1 MRALLPPAVLSYGE
15 SVPPKPLSVPEP
27 RETTLSVVKRLPHA
41 ILDCESRTK
50 KGRKIVVSLQTKM
63 DLAGRHVLEV
73 GTGSGI
79 IAHCISEAVGGGG
92 KVIAVDVA
100 DQRQVTDGYEF
111 QFVEGRGLPFPDATF
126 DVVVSNHVFEH
137 VGDLEQQADH
147 LREVRRV
154 LREDGFVYFAVPNRW
169 TVVEPH
175 YRLAFLSWIPS
186 QVRSPYLRLS
196 RRGVFYDCNPPSH
209 RRLIGM
215 FKKARLRHEQ
225 FTFKA
230 MRIMAAVE
238 EPPPWTR
245 RLLVAPVFLQ
255 ALLYPVIPTMV
266 FILTALPMGR
276 DSVE

>member
-1 MRALLPPAVLSYGE
+1 M
-15 SVPPKPLSVPEP
+15 
-27 RETTLSVVKRLPHA
+27 KRLPHA

-50 KGRKIVVSLQTKM
+50 KGRKIVAALQSKT
-63 DLAGRHVLEV
+63 DLTGRHVLEV

-79 IAHCISEAVGGGG
+79 IALCISEAVGSGGN
-92 KVIAVDVA
+92 VMAVDVA
-100 DQRQVTDGYEF
+100 DQRQITGGYDFEL
-111 QFVEGRGLPFPDATF
+111 VESSRLPFPDATF

-137 VGDLEQQADH
+137 VGDLEQQEDH
-147 LREVRRV
+147 LREIRRV

-175 YRLAFLSWIPS
+175 FRLAFLSWVPS
-186 QVRSPYLRLS
+186 SVRSAYLRLS
-196 RRGVFYDCNPPSH
+196 RRGAFYDCNPPSH
-209 RRLIGM
+209 RRLVGL
-215 FKKARLRHEQ
+215 FRAARLRHEQ

-238 EPPPWTR
+238 DPPPWTR

-266 FILTALPMGR
+266 FILTALPPGR
-276 DSVE
+276 DPVE

>member
-1 MRALLPPAVLSYGE
+1 M
-15 SVPPKPLSVPEP
+15 
-27 RETTLSVVKRLPHA
+27 KRLPHA

-50 KGRKIVVSLQTKM
+50 KGRKIVAALRSKT
-63 DLAGRHVLEV
+63 DLTGRHVLEV

-79 IAHCISEAVGGGG
+79 IAHCISEAVGSGG
-92 KVIAVDVA
+92 KVMAVDVA
-100 DQRQVTDGYEF
+100 DQRQITGGYDFEL
-111 QFVEGRGLPFPDATF
+111 VESSRLPFPDATF

-147 LREVRRV
+147 LREIRRV

-175 YRLAFLSWIPS
+175 FRLVFLSWVPS
-186 QVRSPYLRLS
+186 QVRSAYLRLF
-196 RRGVFYDCNPPSH
+196 RRGAFYDCNPPSH
-209 RRLIGM
+209 RRLIGL
-215 FKKARLRHEQ
+215 FKEARLRHEQ

-230 MRIMAAVE
+230 MRIMAALE
-238 EPPPWTR
+238 DPSPWTR

-266 FILTALPMGR
+266 FILTALPLGG
-276 DSVE
+276 DPVE